1 MTQALFVYKYKND
14 RSLGPAGGGGDPVRL
29 YERGVRRMLQLK
41 DVSITYKKDLRV
53 LISQLSLVLNP
64 GDKAALIGEEGNGKS
79 TLMKLIYDE
88 GMVEDYIEFSGDI
101 IRNGSVQGYLKQE
114 LDSGDKEMSVY
125 EFMEQEPAFYDMDA
139 KELAGLAGKL
149 GLSVEMLYSDQ
160 RVEIGRAS
168 CRERV

>member
-1 MTQALFVYKYKND
+1 
-14 RSLGPAGGGGDPVRL
+14 
-29 YERGVRRMLQLK
+29 MLQLK

-160 RVEIGRAS
+160 RVGTLSGGEKVKLQIIQDLGPAGEPEALRYFITDG
-168 CRERV
+168 VVKNWIY